1 MSEPDEI
8 WFTRCPVPTATGIA
22 ADRGTLAAE
31 FAPDGI
37 AVRSLRDAADDER
50 SDGLPRSHFTHE
62 LTALFRE
69 GGNVPALWAR
79 SRGEATR
86 VIALTWIEERQSI
99 LVRADSD
106 LRTPEQLR
114 GRRLAVPRH
123 DIAIDFWRAM
133 ALHGHAG
140 ALGLAGLTLDD
151 ARLVEV
157 PGVRQGQ
164 WEGELAALRD
174 GRVDAVY
181 VKGAVAVETARRYGA
196 EVAIDLD
203 AVPDRRS
210 RVNNGTPRPITVHQ
224 RLLDERPE
232 LVTRFLAVLLDAAEW
247 AAAHPGDLARILGAE
262 TGAGPDGVADAY
274 RAGTAG
280 SLGLDLSEERLTLLA
295 EQERFLYAHGF
306 LPEPVDV
313 AGWADHEPLRRARE
327 LRAARAATAAETTA
341 VETTATAPTPG
352 TSHAPAAPQPSGTR
366 SPAAGSHAVAPAAGT
381 ASATP

>member
-1 MSEPDEI
+1 MSVPDEI

-22 ADRGTLAAE
+22 ADRGSLAAE

-37 AVRSLRDAADDER
+37 AVRSLRDAAGQAD

-86 VIALTWIEERQSI
+86 LIALTWIEERQSI
-99 LVRADSD
+99 LVRQDSD

-140 ALGLAGLTLDD
+140 ALRLAGLTLDD
-151 ARLVEV
+151 AELVEI

-196 EVAIDLD
+196 KVAVDLD
-203 AVPDRRS
+203 SVPDRRS
-210 RVNNGTPRPITVHQ
+210 RINNGTPRPITVHQ
-224 RLLDERPE
+224 RLLDEHPD
-232 LVTRFLAVLLDAAEW
+232 LVVRFLAVLLEAADW
-247 AAAHPGDLARILGAE
+247 AADHPGDVARILGAE
-262 TGAGPDGVADAY
+262 TGAGPEGVAGAY
-274 RAGTAG
+274 RDGTAG
-280 SLGLDLSEERLTLLA
+280 SLRLHLGQARLDLLA
-295 EQERFLYAHGF
+295 EQERFLFAQGF
-306 LPEPVDV
+306 LPAPVDV
-313 AGWADHEPLRRARE
+313 AGWADHEPLRLAHE
-327 LRAARAATAAETTA
+327 LRAARAKEA
-341 VETTATAPTPG
+341 ATAPAAAEAVSPRPAG
-352 TSHAPAAPQPSGTR
+352 APAT
-366 SPAAGSHAVAPAAGT
+366 
-381 ASATP
+381 TP

>member
-1 MSEPDEI
+1 MSVPDEI

-22 ADRGTLAAE
+22 ADRGSLAAE

-37 AVRSLRDAADDER
+37 AVRSLQDAAARAD
-50 SDGLPRSHFTHE
+50 SDGLPQSHFTHE

-99 LVRADSD
+99 LVRQDSD
-106 LRTPEQLR
+106 LHAPEQLR

-133 ALHGHAG
+133 ALHGHSG
-140 ALGLAGLTLDD
+140 ALRLAGLTLED
-151 ARLVEV
+151 AELVDV

-196 EVAIDLD
+196 KVAIDLD
-203 AVPDRRS
+203 SVPDRRS

-224 RLLDERPE
+224 RLLDEHPD
-232 LVTRFLAVLLDAAEW
+232 LVVRFLAVLLEAAEW
-247 AAAHPGDLARILGAE
+247 AAGHSGDLHRILSAE
-262 TGAGPDGVADAY
+262 TGAGPEGVAGAY
-274 RAGTAG
+274 RDGTAG
-280 SLGLDLSEERLTLLA
+280 SLQLHLGQSRLDLLA
-295 EQERFLYAHGF
+295 EQERFLFAHGF
-306 LPEPVDV
+306 LPAPVDV
-313 AGWADHEPLRRARE
+313 AGWADHEPLRLAHE
-327 LRAARAATAAETTA
+327 LRAARAAKAAGGATAQAATRTAATA
-341 VETTATAPTPG
+341 VPP
-352 TSHAPAAPQPSGTR
+352 
-366 SPAAGSHAVAPAAGT
+366 SPAT
-381 ASATP
+381 TP